1 MKIQHRHTKPLKLVD
16 EISKDTRDAINE
28 GAALYTLNEIL
39 YSLMTMNMEPGS
51 REAIVQKNLH
61 QWRKDRAEAQ
71 ATKAER
77 QRKQRVRK
85 SRNSFNRG
93 FNSISELLP

>member
-1 MKIQHRHTKPLKLVD
+1 MKLQYRYTKPVRGKHPVD
-16 EISKDTRDAINE
+16 IQANELNLSVINE
-28 GAALYTLNEIL
+28 ALYT
-39 YSLMTMNMEPGS
+39 LMTMNMDPGS
-51 REAIVQKNLH
+51 RDAVVQKNLH

-77 QRKQRVRK
+77 QRKQRVRRF
-85 SRNSFNRG
+85 RNSFNRG